1 MPALC
6 ANSDLE
12 EPDSTLAAETAGP
25 YPFIAP
31 MEPGPS
37 HLRLPQ
43 TSKRRGGRV
52 GGSLLH
58 RQRAYAVK
66 VIGVADD
73 FPMRTGLRF
82 LTTVRRYRRRA
93 THGKP
98 GQDRSRPHRPIHRG
112 RCDGA
117 LFRLPGGRGRSA
129 DAIADGRWRDAAFI
143 RPKLG
148 EIDLA
153 ALTAAQL
160 RRWRDDLAR
169 AAPRLR
175 TKSGQKQKHKA
186 LDGAGED
193 EQRAR
198 RSSADR
204 IWTTLRAALNHA
216 FAENKVASA
225 AEWKRVKPFKGV
237 DAARYRYP
245 QMAEVSRLVNA
256 CDPDFRL
263 LMQAA
268 LWSGARYGQLAKL
281 KVQISS
287 RRRTV
292 LNADPQGRRLAREHH
307 ITLNEDGAK
316 FFRRLRAGLAGGE
329 IAFERRTALPGQNRN
344 KSGRWMTPSNAPRLA
359 RRSAFTVCGIRGPR
373 RCYER
378 RPAAV
383 VAKIWACRYTDVERH
398 YGHLAPG
405 DIADAIKAGA
415 PRFKIK
421 PSAR

>member
-1 MPALC
+1 MVNRART
-6 ANSDLE
+6 E
-12 EPDSTLAAETAGP
+12 AGHIG
-25 YPFIAP
+25 PF
-31 MEPGPS
+31 
-37 HLRLPQ
+37 
-43 TSKRRGGRV
+43 T
-52 GGSLLH
+52 
-58 RQRAYAVK
+58 
-66 VIGVADD
+66 VADAMELYFD
-73 FPMRTGLRF
+73 YLG
-82 LTTVRRYRRRA
+82 
-93 THGKP
+93 
-98 GQDRSRPHRPIHRG
+98 SE
-112 RCDGA
+112 
-117 LFRLPGGRGRSA
+117 GRSA

-198 RSSADR
+198 RSSANR

-237 DAARYRYP
+237 DAARYRYL
-245 QMAEVSRLVNA
+245 QMAEVTRLVNA

-281 KVQISS
+281 KVQDFNPDAGTV
-287 RRRTV
+287 RT
-292 LNADPQGRRLAREHH
+292 LTHKGDGSLREHH

-316 FFRRLRAGLAGGE
+316 FFRRLCAGLAGGE
-329 IAFERRTALPGQNRN
+329 IALRKANGTSWA
-344 KSGRWMTPSNAPRLA
+344 KS
-359 RRSAFTVCGIRGPR
+359 
-373 RCYER
+373 EQK
-378 RPAAV
+378 RPMDDAVKRAKISPPISFHGLRHTWASHAVMNGVPLQV
-383 VAKIWACRYTDVERH
+383 VAKNLGHADTRMVERH

-405 DIADAIKAGA
+405 YIADAIKAGA

-421 PSAR
+421 PERKVVELQPRAAR